1 MVEAFQG
8 AEDRSSHSFI
18 ISEAKEHVQLL
29 GSWRIAKVKRE
40 CNSVAHEL
48 AQLARRNVHS
58 AVWRDQAL
66 VCVHDLLKNDC
77 IPLI

>member
-1 MVEAFQG
+1 MV
-8 AEDRSSHSFI
+8 SSHTFI
-18 ISEAKEHVQLL
+18 IAEAKEHAQLL

-58 AVWRDQAL
+58 AVWRDQAPA
-66 VCVHDLLKNDC
+66 CVHDLLKNDYT
-77 IPLI
+77 PLI

>member
-1 MVEAFQG
+1 MPKPEKTG
-8 AEDRSSHSFI
+8 T
-18 ISEAKEHVQLL
+18 KLL
-29 GSWRIAKVKRE
+29 GRVKLLKANRE
-40 CNSVAHEL
+40 QNKVAHEL

-66 VCVHDLLKNDC
+66 VCVHDLLKNDF